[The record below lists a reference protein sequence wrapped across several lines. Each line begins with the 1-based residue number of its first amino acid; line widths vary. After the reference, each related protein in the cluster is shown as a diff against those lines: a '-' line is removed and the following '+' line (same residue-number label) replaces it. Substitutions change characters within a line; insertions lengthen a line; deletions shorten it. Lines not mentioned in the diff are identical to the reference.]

1 MSDDQHPHV
10 EPDDTE
16 PEMIEADNSDD
27 EAPPVND
34 TEARYGAD
42 ESPA

>member
-1 MSDDQHPHV
+1 MSDDSYPHV

-16 PEMIEADNSDD
+16 PDVFEADDSND
-27 EAPPVND
+27 EASPVND